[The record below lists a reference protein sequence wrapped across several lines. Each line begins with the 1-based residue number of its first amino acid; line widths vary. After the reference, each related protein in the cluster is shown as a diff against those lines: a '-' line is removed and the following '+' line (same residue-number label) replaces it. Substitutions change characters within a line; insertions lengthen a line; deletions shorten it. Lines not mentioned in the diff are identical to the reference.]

1 MAYSDP
7 IKFSNCEDLIPRTN
21 MSRQL
26 QNRKTRKN
34 TQENFRRRKIN
45 LINKADDLHRFFR
58 ADVFLVIRKK
68 GKYSRYNSREELDW
82 PPTKGELVSLSYRHL
97 KIATNKLLG
106 T

>member
-21 MSRQL
+21 MSGQL

-45 LINKADDLHRFFR
+45 LISKADDLHRFFG
-58 ADVFLVIRKK
+58 ADIFLVIRKK
-68 GKYSRYNSREELDW
+68 GKYSGYNLREELDW
-82 PPTKGELVSLSYRHL
+82 PLIKKELISLSFRHL
-97 KIATNKLLG
+97 KTTTNKLLG
-106 T
+106 I

>member
-1 MAYSDP
+1 MC
-7 IKFSNCEDLIPRTN
+7 K
-21 MSRQL
+21 QL
-26 QNRKTRKN
+26 QNRKMRKN

-45 LINKADDLHRFFR
+45 LISKADDIHRLFG

-68 GKYSRYNSREELDW
+68 GKYCGYNSREELSW
-82 PPTKGELVSLSYRHL
+82 PPRKEELVSLFYCHL

>member
-1 MAYSDP
+1 MSD
-7 IKFSNCEDLIPRTN
+7 
-21 MSRQL
+21 QL
-26 QNRKTRKN
+26 QSRKTRKN

-45 LINKADDLHRFFR
+45 IISKADDLQRFFG

-68 GKYSRYNSREELDW
+68 GKLCGYISRDKPDW
-82 PPTKGELVSLSYRHL
+82 PPTKEELVSLSYRRL

>member
-1 MAYSDP
+1 VAYSNL
-7 IKFSNCEDLIPRTN
+7 IKFSNCEDLVPRAN

-45 LINKADDLHRFFR
+45 LISKADDLYRFFG

-68 GKYSRYNSREELDW
+68 GKYSGYNSREKLDW
-82 PPTKGELVSLSYRHL
+82 PPTKEELVSLSFRHL
-97 KIATNKLLG
+97 KTVMNKFLG
-106 T
+106 P

>member
-7 IKFSNCEDLIPRTN
+7 IKFLNYEDLIPKAN

-26 QNRKTRKN
+26 QNKKTKKN
-34 TQENFRRRKIN
+34 TQENFRQRKIN
-45 LINKADDLHRFFR
+45 LINKADNLHRFFR

-68 GKYSRYNSREELDW
+68 GKYSGYNSREELDW
-82 PPTKGELVSLSYRHL
+82 PLTKGELVSLFYRYL

>member
-1 MAYSDP
+1 MAYSGL
-7 IKFSNCEDLIPRTN
+7 IKFSNYEDLIPRAN
-21 MSRQL
+21 MSKQL

-45 LINKADDLHRFFR
+45 LISKADDLYRFFG
-58 ADVFLVIRKK
+58 ADIFLVIQKR
-68 GKYSRYNSREELDW
+68 GKYCGYNSREELDW
-82 PPTKGELVSLSYRHL
+82 PPIKEELVSLFYRHL